1 MRVVGWRV
9 SFSRLI
15 LVLVALSMSACVA
28 PVAPGTRPIILDASY
43 TRNTFEAGSVV
54 FPKGVYQPTFQIK
67 HGVNRGVYYE
77 APTVLISAGNPV
89 RGGLFIPHDPS
100 AKQACWFNMVGFNS
114 RFTVLGE
121 PIPYRQE

>member
-1 MRVVGWRV
+1 M

-15 LVLVALSMSACVA
+15 LVLVALSVSACVT
-28 PVAPGTRPIILDASY
+28 PVAPGTRAIILDASY
-43 TRNTFEAGSVV
+43 TRNTLEAGTVV
-54 FPKGVYQPTFQIK
+54 FPKGVYQPTVQTK
-67 HGVNRGVYYE
+67 SGVYRGVYYE
-77 APTVLISAGNPV
+77 APIVLLSAGNPV

-100 AKQACWFNMVGFNS
+100 VKQACWFDMVGPNS